1 MNFITFNFMNFL
13 FTHTPLFYF
22 IQSFWRDEAFSI
34 LLAQQ
39 PLSVIFQKTSVEPP
53 VYYLLLHF
61 WIKLFGTSEIAARS
75 LSFIGFA
82 LATIVVIEWAHILFK
97 NHWLS
102 KYTPLLFFLNPM
114 LLYYAFEVR
123 AYGWYIFFATLSLF
137 AYDQK
142 KWRLYRIAVIL
153 GIYTHL
159 YLGIIPFVHVIHYA
173 WTKKRALYSRSA
185 SWRRGIS
192 NFFKDPFVTSILIIG
207 ISFIPWIIRL
217 FMELGK
223 FKNSWYFPVDFHLIR
238 SVLGNMFLGYEGTPW
253 YLWGW
258 TQILSVILFIF
269 FCIACIPKQNR
280 GKTVPLFLM
289 IFIPLIIVISI
300 SFVKPLFVN
309 RYLIFVTIAQT
320 VLLSYT
326 IKSFSN
332 TTYQKILA
340 GCIFAGVIAFNIWY
354 PLQHPKPDVR
364 KTFQEVNLLK
374 NPHDMIVASDA
385 IIFLETLY
393 YAEDKKSV
401 RLYNPKNVPF
411 PWYIGETVFSPE
423 YQISS
428 FPTYP
433 SRAFLIKP
441 DGSYIMTYYLPE
453 NL

>member
-1 MNFITFNFMNFL
+1 
-13 FTHTPLFYF
+13 
-22 IQSFWRDEAFSI
+22 
-34 LLAQQ
+34 
-39 PLSVIFQKTSVEPP
+39 
-53 VYYLLLHF
+53 
-61 WIKLFGTSEIAARS
+61 
-75 LSFIGFA
+75 
-82 LATIVVIEWAHILFK
+82 
-97 NHWLS
+97 
-102 KYTPLLFFLNPM
+102 PLLFFINPM

-159 YLGIIPFVHVIHYA
+159 YLGIIPFVHMIYYVVY
-173 WTKKRALYSRSA
+173 KKLWKKLKYPRSLLA
-185 SWRRGIS
+185 
-192 NFFKDPFVTSILIIG
+192 DPMIRSIAIIG

-223 FKNSWYFPVDFHLIR
+223 FKDSWYFPVDFHLIR

-258 TQILSVILFIF
+258 TQILSVILFIV
-269 FCIACIPKQNR
+269 FCIALIPKQNR

-289 IFIPLIIVISI
+289 IFIPLIVVIGI

-320 VLLSYT
+320 MLLSYT

-332 TTYQKILA
+332 TTFQKILA
-340 GCIFAGVIAFNIWY
+340 GFVLAGVIAFNVWY
-354 PLQHPKPDVR
+354 PEQHPKPDVR

-374 NPHDMIVASDA
+374 NPRDMIVASDA
-385 IIFLETLY
+385 IIFMETLY
-393 YAEDKKSV
+393 YAKDKKSV
-401 RLYNPKNVPF
+401 RLYNPKNIPF
-411 PWYIGETVFSPE
+411 PWYIGESVFSPT

-433 SRAFLIKP
+433 TRAFLIKP

>member
-1 MNFITFNFMNFL
+1 MFNFL

-22 IQSFWRDEAFSI
+22 IQSFWRDEAFSV

-39 PLSVIFQKTSVEPP
+39 PLAVIFQKTSVEPP
-53 VYYLLLHF
+53 IYYVLLHF
-61 WIKLFGTSEIAARS
+61 WIKVFGTSEIATRS

-82 LATIVVIEWAHILFK
+82 LAAIVVIEWAHILFK

-102 KYTPLLFFLNPM
+102 KYTPLLFFINPM

-159 YLGIIPFVHVIHYA
+159 YLGIIPFVHMIYYVVQNTL
-173 WTKKRALYSRSA
+173 WKRLKHPRSLLT
-185 SWRRGIS
+185 
-192 NFFKDPFVTSILIIG
+192 DPMMRSIAIIG

-223 FKNSWYFPVDFHLIR
+223 FKDSWYFPVDFHLIR

-289 IFIPLIIVISI
+289 IFIPLAIVISI

-320 VLLSYT
+320 MLLSYT

-332 TTYQKILA
+332 TTFQKILA
-340 GCIFAGVIAFNIWY
+340 GFVFAGVIAFNVWY
-354 PLQHPKPDVR
+354 PVQHPKPDLR

-374 NPHDMIVASDA
+374 NPRDMIVASDA
-385 IIFLETLY
+385 LIFMETLY

-401 RLYNPKNVPF
+401 RLYNPKNIPF
-411 PWYIGETVFSPE
+411 PWYIGDGVFSPA

-428 FPTYP
+428 FPKYP
-433 SRAFLIKP
+433 TRAFLIKP